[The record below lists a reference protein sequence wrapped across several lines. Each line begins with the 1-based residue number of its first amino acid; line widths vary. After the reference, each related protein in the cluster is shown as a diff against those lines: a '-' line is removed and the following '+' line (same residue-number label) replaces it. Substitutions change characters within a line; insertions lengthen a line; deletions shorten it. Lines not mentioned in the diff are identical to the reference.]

1 MKVADANFE
10 QLLDHY
16 RTGCNFSL
24 AKYLRGVLASMFLLA
39 SLDMQASLFELIM
52 KENAQSMLQ
61 KLITTNLVIQMW
73 MSIDGKSFLWHSL
86 SKYVKVAKLGI
97 FMVLGRV
104 QDERTLSTITIMKT
118 KVRNCLTTNLPL
130 VIGIKAPSFFD
141 INTFSYDVVY
151 KSWRDACERHCDIE

>member
-10 QLLDHY
+10 QHLDHY

-61 KLITTNLVIQMW
+61 KLITFSGTRSQNTSRLQNL
-73 MSIDGKSFLWHSL
+73 G
-86 SKYVKVAKLGI
+86 
-97 FMVLGRV
+97 
-104 QDERTLSTITIMKT
+104 
-118 KVRNCLTTNLPL
+118 
-130 VIGIKAPSFFD
+130 
-141 INTFSYDVVY
+141 FSWY
-151 KSWRDACERHCDIE
+151 